1 MKRAPIAF
9 ALTGLLVALP
19 IAAYALVKPLR
30 VVAPALVPG
39 VSCPSAD
46 ICTDDVATLG
56 AAQQLYRDGAARA
69 AAAVGAFRAAPRI
82 VFCAT
87 RACADAFGLG
97 TRAALTLGDFGIV
110 IAPRG
115 WQTYFLAHEL
125 IHHRQAEVLGNL
137 AVLTKP
143 RWLIEGMAYSLS
155 DDPRHPLAQ
164 PFESWRTQFTAW
176 NAARGTQ
183 PLWDAAR
190 AIE

>member
-1 MKRAPIAF
+1 MKRSHVAF

-30 VVAPALVPG
+30 IVAPALIPG

-46 ICTDDVATLG
+46 ICTDDAAKLG
-56 AAQQLYRDGAARA
+56 DAQQLYRDGYARA
-69 AAAVGAFRAAPRI
+69 AAAVGPFHEAPRV
-82 VFCAT
+82 VFCST

-97 TRAALTLGDFGIV
+97 ARAALTLGNFGV
-110 IAPRG
+110 AVAPRG
-115 WQTYFLAHEL
+115 WTTYFIAHEL

-137 AVLTKP
+137 AVATKP

-164 PFESWRTQFTAW
+164 PFEAWRTRFDTW
-176 NAARGTQ
+176 HAALGGQ

-190 AIE
+190 AVE

>member
-1 MKRAPIAF
+1 MKRSHVVY

-46 ICTDDVATLG
+46 LCTDDAARLG
-56 AAQQLYRDGAARA
+56 DARQLYRDGYARA
-69 AAAVGAFRAAPRI
+69 AAAVGTFREAPRV
-82 VFCAT
+82 VFCST

-97 TRAALTLGDFGIV
+97 QRAALTLGNFGV
-110 IAPRG
+110 VVAPRG

-137 AVLTKP
+137 AVVTKP

-155 DDPRHPLAQ
+155 DDPRHPLAE
-164 PFESWRTQFTAW
+164 PFEAWRTRFDAW
-176 NAARGTQ
+176 HAALGGQ
-183 PLWDAAR
+183 PLWEAAR
-190 AIE
+190 AVE

>member
-1 MKRAPIAF
+1 MKRSHVAL

-30 VVAPALVPG
+30 IVAPALIPG
-39 VSCPSAD
+39 VSCPRAD
-46 ICTDDVATLG
+46 ICTDDAAKLG
-56 AAQQLYRDGAARA
+56 DAQQLYRDGYARA
-69 AAAVGAFRAAPRI
+69 AAAVGGFRAAPRV
-82 VFCAT
+82 VFCST

-97 TRAALTLGDFGIV
+97 QRAALTLGNFGVV

-137 AVLTKP
+137 AVVTKP

-155 DDPRHPLAQ
+155 EDPRHPLTE
-164 PFESWRTQFTAW
+164 PFESWRTRFDAW
-176 NAARGTQ
+176 HVALGGQ

-190 AIE
+190 AVE